1 VCGLEN
7 HLILD
12 DTDMCFVALVL
23 CLSRIKVSACLIYAP
38 KLVCTGCNV
47 LAPSMWCQ
55 FP

>member
-1 VCGLEN
+1 MCGLEN

-12 DTDMCFVALVL
+12 DTDMCFIALVL
-23 CLSRIKVSACLIYAP
+23 CLFRIKVCVGLTYAP
-38 KLVCTGCNV
+38 KLVCIGCNV